1 MPNTTSAQKALR
13 QSLTRRAKNITKKVA
28 IKAAIKKLTQTKDKN
43 EKSQSLSLAY
53 KSIDKAAKG
62 GVIHKNKAARIKS
75 RMAKRNK
82 A

>member
-28 IKAAIKKLTQTKDKN
+28 MKVAIKKLAQTKDKG
-43 EKSQSLSLAY
+43 EKVGSLSLAY
-53 KSIDKAAKG
+53 KSIDKAAKS

-75 RMAKRNK
+75 RLAKK
-82 A
+82 AKV